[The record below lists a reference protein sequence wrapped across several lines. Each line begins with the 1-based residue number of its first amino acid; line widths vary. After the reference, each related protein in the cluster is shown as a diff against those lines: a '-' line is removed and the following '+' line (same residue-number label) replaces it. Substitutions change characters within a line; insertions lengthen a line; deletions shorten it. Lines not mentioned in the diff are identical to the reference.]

1 MASLKTKF
9 SVGLFL
15 IIGIGV
21 IIIGII
27 WLGMSNYLEKGRLF
41 AAYFDESVQGLDK
54 DSPVKYRGV
63 SIGRVQSIGVAP
75 DEKLI
80 EVIMKVESK
89 LELQNMQ
96 KEVVAQLKSV
106 GITGLMFIEL
116 ERKSSSEPDL
126 SPKLQFEP
134 PYLVIPTRPSEISK
148 FFKGVEDVFTMFR
161 AIDTESISQQL
172 TDALRKINKS
182 IDDAQVDALVADV
195 RATVNNMKNLLDQ
208 EKVEKLLTSVDHTTS
223 NINRMAVNADE
234 GISEI
239 RRTVTG
245 LDDVINQGEDD
256 FKAITS
262 DLRASSLEVRKAMEA
277 AAAMLESTDRQM
289 DVLQRQVLATV
300 NRIDQAGRSLN
311 RILEQVANQ
320 PSQVIFGEP
329 APEKPTPPQR

>member
-15 IIGIGV
+15 IIGIAV

-41 AAYFDESVQGLDK
+41 VAYFDESVQGLDK

-63 SIGRVQSIGVAP
+63 SIGRVQRIGVAP

-80 EVIMKVESK
+80 EVIMKVETK
-89 LELQNMQ
+89 LELQDMQ

-116 ERKSSSEPDL
+116 ERKNPREPDL

-148 FFKGVEDVFTMFR
+148 FFKGVEDVFAMFR

-172 TDALRKINKS
+172 NEALRKINQS
-182 IDDAQVDALVADV
+182 IDDAQLDALVADV
-195 RATVNNMKNLLDQ
+195 RETVRNLKSLLDQ
-208 EKVEKLLTSVDHTTS
+208 EKVQKLLASVDQTTS
-223 NINRMAVNADE
+223 NINRMAVNADG
-234 GISEI
+234 GITEI
-239 RRTVTG
+239 RRTVSS
-245 LDDVINQGEDD
+245 LNNVIGQGGED
-256 FKAITS
+256 ITS
-262 DLRASSLEVRKAMEA
+262 ITADLRASSLEVRKAMEA

-289 DVLQRQVLATV
+289 DVLQRQVLMTV

-311 RILEQVANQ
+311 RLLEQVANQ
-320 PSQVIFGEP
+320 PSQVLFGGS
-329 APEKPTPPQR
+329 ATEKPTPPP